1 MLSTESIINRQYGDQ
16 LRGLTSRSDNLVGHK
31 QTNNKNQIQ
40 KHDIIEE
47 SSEDLDD
54 EVD

>member
-1 MLSTESIINRQYGDQ
+1 MNRQYGDQ
-16 LRGLTSRSDNLVGHK
+16 LRGLTSRSDNLVGHM
-31 QTNNKNQIQ
+31 QMNNKNQIQ

-54 EVD
+54 ETDQNKR